1 MSGYFDNLFN
11 GNNDDNL
18 SPIVAGIGFGSGA
31 NKGFWEIQPRVLF
44 GRDKGQ
50 WIEMGAEI
58 RSALKVAGKL
68 VGFTGRAVGSSG
80 SPDRVRALVQGMSHL
95 GIPDGM
101 YELDTRHI
109 ELIGAT
115 LPDEYLRSKGI
126 DPQASSDPF
135 GSLLAQSDIPNI
147 EDVQKAEI
155 TPDDLRLANGG
166 VNTPEGQENAAFKN
180 TPAGKAAI
188 AQLPDEAAAEAKPF
202 DIVDWG
208 RTNPYPKIVSE
219 PKYLEGLK
227 NKNIAPD
234 AEGDGVDL
242 GELTKAIRKGIRS
255 SFWSNNED
263 VNDHM
268 DRYNDGLA
276 KELTIK
282 VAKKLGLG
290 VAGSKNFLDY
300 LAKNYDKDYFS
311 GINVGKFSTDGL
323 EEFDKLVDDYA
334 ANNIAPDAE
343 GAPDSAAKVAD
354 KAIQDAF
361 DGEDV
366 SDVDSLLDDVL
377 NDTPASDDIS
387 DLLGPEVDT
396 SDFDRPVVEK
406 ASVDEAGIEVDDFV
420 NNPENDDLLKITDF
434 APRDNGGTDF
444 TGIDRDGVEQRF
456 STRAGDMLRRVI
468 HGEPGDTSLQDYLA
482 TPTVAPVKPLKP
494 FEFLP
499 RPVTVPDNAIPAED
513 FSVGDKVWN
522 ADGNEIGTVRK
533 VLEKGF
539 DNFGRDYTK
548 AEVVGPDGKVSTTKL
563 GHERG
568 YKKLPAPEKA
578 IAPEK
583 PTIPNEPAAIP
594 EPTQVEFPTPDV
606 APASPPG
613 PPNGPNP
620 NGAPPPPE
628 DLTPPTK
635 KAESL
640 VAGDKIYNAN
650 GTSGTVDSVSTENG
664 KVTVNY
670 TDQNGEAKSKRF
682 LEGNDVNTKPTSNI
696 APDREANGN
705 PISDIQKQTL
715 EDLDAMDT
723 ADSIQDKALKQRL
736 MDAYNAMQDEDFQ
749 DEGEIQDLID
759 EINDYYLAKNGGTPA
774 ATPTATPTAPAV
786 RRGDHGRDIAPTEKS
801 DAELFNT
808 KVSRKDGAQDP
819 DAILNQLSE
828 DYPDGFFVDDPND
841 TFDGGFMTHR
851 KTIDGGRTRLEVIV
865 SRTIGNQFQT
875 AFRFTDLKTGEQK
888 TFISH
893 DSRDSY
899 SAIHGKKNGIEVM
912 TRHFSGETSP
922 VKVGS
927 GEHSRYFAIGKT
939 WQDRMKYWR
948 GKFDKSARTED
959 SLNDK
964 QRAELEEKY
973 NGNIDAM
980 NRAHTI
986 EDMRMLT
993 LEEKFELA
1001 ANGEAET
1008 LNETTAVVLGNVERS
1023 AVESFYKAVAEGDT
1037 QSAKLRFQA
1046 MMNQLPDNSTSGGVF
1061 TKVIRQ
1067 GLKDRLDAS
1076 GVTGKQR
1083 TKALQQLSATVTNY
1097 ILHANKQWS
1106 TDNEIKL
1113 PHVSGG
1119 GMLVVKEGAKV
1130 EFSDNRRT
1138 KEYPSGRKI
1147 IGRVVGLRPSSNGR
1161 GYNDF
1166 VRLQFLGEDGKL
1178 HTSDADLAAT
1188 HMKLVDD
1195 NTPLTS
1201 YDGWDR
1207 LGDLT
1212 FSRLGQEATDK
1223 RKAARLKKGMSWKDP
1238 SDPNYNPNKVDL
1250 AYLGSDGV
1258 PQGEDP
1264 NTPSVN
1270 PSGVTKQ
1277 AADLLSGDTIY
1288 DTNGNPLGTVV
1299 KTKITSKN
1307 GQPIVAVMYKDVD
1320 GNVQKIAYH
1329 PDQEIGPDAPKA

>member
-11 GNNDDNL
+11 GNDDENL

-44 GRDKGQ
+44 GRNKGQ

-58 RSALKVAGKL
+58 RSALKVLGKL
-68 VGFTGRAVGSSG
+68 VGFNARAVGSG
-80 SPDRVRALVQGMSHL
+80 GTPDTVRALVQGMEKF

-126 DPQASSDPF
+126 DPEKSSDPF
-135 GSLLAQSDIPNI
+135 GSLLSQSNIPDIK
-147 EDVQKAEI
+147 DVQKAEI
-155 TPDDLRLANGG
+155 TPDDIRLANGG
-166 VNTPEGQENAAFKN
+166 ANTPEGKQNAAFKN

-188 AQLPDEAAAEAKPF
+188 AQLPEDVAAEAKPF
-202 DIVDWG
+202 DISDFVRPDSSPF
-208 RTNPYPKIVSE
+208 TSKIVSE

-263 VNDHM
+263 VNAHM
-268 DRYNDGLA
+268 DRYNDDLA

-387 DLLGPEVDT
+387 DLLGPEIDT
-396 SDFDRPVVEK
+396 SEFDRPVVEK

-434 APRDNGGTDF
+434 SPRDNGGTDF

-482 TPTVAPVKPLKP
+482 TPTVAPVKPVKP
-494 FEFLP
+494 AEILP
-499 RPVTVPDNAIPAED
+499 KPVTVPDNAIPAED
-513 FSVGDKVWN
+513 FAVGERVWD
-522 ADGNEIGTVRK
+522 AEGHEIGTVRK

-583 PTIPNEPAAIP
+583 PVIPNEPAAIP
-594 EPTQVEFPTPDV
+594 EPTKVELPAPAV
-606 APASPPG
+606 APATPPG
-613 PPNGPNP
+613 PPNGPNVNP
-620 NGAPPPPE
+620 NGAPPPD
-628 DLTPPTK
+628 DLTPSTK

-640 VAGDKIYNAN
+640 VAGDTIHNAN
-650 GTSGTVDSVSTENG
+650 GTSGTVTSVSNENG

-670 TDQNGEAKSKRF
+670 TDQNGESKSKRF
-682 LEGNDVNTKPTSNI
+682 LEGNDVNTKPVTNI

-715 EDLDAMDT
+715 EDLDAMDS
-723 ADSIQDKALKQRL
+723 ADPIQDADLRDRL
-736 MDAYNAMQDEDFQ
+736 MSAYNEMQDGDFQ

-759 EINDYYLAKNGGTPA
+759 EVNNHYLAKKGGTPA
-774 ATPTATPTAPAV
+774 ATPTTPTAPVV

-801 DAELFNT
+801 VEEMR
-808 KVSRKDGAQDP
+808 KQKIKMKDGAQDP
-819 DAILNQLSE
+819 DAILSQLAE
-828 DYPDGFFVDDPND
+828 DYPDGFFIDKPGDPL
-841 TFDGGFMTHR
+841 DGGFMTHR
-851 KTIDGGRTRLEVIV
+851 RTIDGGRTRLETVV
-865 SRTIGNQFQT
+865 TRTNGNQFEIN
-875 AFRFTDLKTGEQK
+875 FRFTDLKTGEVTDLAHYK
-888 TFISH
+888 
-893 DSRDSY
+893 DRDSY
-899 SAIHGKKNGIEVM
+899 GGGIHGKENGIEIL
-912 TRHFSGETSP
+912 TDYLSGVSSP
-922 VKVGS
+922 RAPGNR
-927 GEHSRYFAIGKT
+927 EYNTYFAPGKT
-939 WQDRMKYWR
+939 WKDRIGYWR
-948 GKFDKSARTED
+948 KGSDPNNLRLVSKA
-959 SLNDK
+959 
-964 QRAELEEKY
+964 EKY
-973 NGNIDAM
+973 KNMINGQ
-980 NRAHTI
+980 
-986 EDMRMLT
+986 
-993 LEEKFELA
+993 
-1001 ANGEAET
+1001 AEV
-1008 LNETTAVVLGNVERS
+1008 LNETTAEYLGNKMQ
-1023 AVESFYKAVAEGDT
+1023 SFVPSFVKAVMDGD
-1037 QSAKLRFQA
+1037 SPAAKVRFQE
-1046 MMNQLPDNSTSGGVF
+1046 MMNQLTDNNSSGNEFV
-1061 TKVIRQ
+1061 KVVRAS
-1067 GLKDRLDAS
+1067 LKEALDAS
-1076 GVTGKQR
+1076 GVTGKER
-1083 TKALQQLSATVTNY
+1083 TRALQQLSATVTNY

-1106 TDNEIKL
+1106 IDNEMRL
-1113 PHVSGG
+1113 PHISGG
-1119 GMLVVKEGAKV
+1119 GLIAVKEGKKV
-1130 EFSDNRRT
+1130 QFTDNM
-1138 KEYPSGRKI
+1138 GRPA
-1147 IGRVVGLRPSSNGR
+1147 IGRVVGLRRVGGPH
-1161 GYNDF
+1161 GYTDY
-1166 VRLQFLGEDGKL
+1166 VRLQFLGKDGKL
-1178 HTSDADLAAT
+1178 HTSDADLVSA

-1195 NTPLTS
+1195 NTPLTE
-1201 YDGWDR
+1201 YEGWDR

-1238 SDPNYNPNKVDL
+1238 ESPDYNPNKIGL
-1250 AYLGSDGV
+1250 TYLGSDGKPV
-1258 PQGEDP
+1258 VDEPS
-1264 NTPSVN
+1264 TPTLV

-1277 AADLLSGDTIY
+1277 AAELLSGDTIY
-1288 DTNGNPLGTVV
+1288 DTSGKPLGTVV

-1307 GQPIVAVMYKDVD
+1307 GQPIVAVMFKDVD